1 MPVTGLHRGR
11 QFWFVTTSIRAN
23 ISGRIRMQNHKHP
36 SSTYARILFRHLRL
50 NEKNCQAYFEG
61 TNVSYEELMTLDG
74 TIPRDDLTQ
83 IYRNALTICDR
94 EDLGLS
100 VGTHLHLSAH
110 GPLGVATFSGPDLR
124 TGLGLLAKFGQTRT
138 EFFNIT
144 ISDCTEGLKVNFAET
159 LDLDDLRVFVTESV
173 FSGLF
178 SAITFFAGI
187 GPFSGKICFAYPE
200 PTYGKKYHDH
210 FGDNIKFNQPATEI
224 IVPESILSTQSPTA
238 EPVLHQEAVA
248 ICERQLKA
256 IKGGETG
263 SLVSSTEE
271 TVSTLIFDNPG
282 KIWTL
287 NEVAARLSMSPR
299 TLIRKLES
307 EGTKFQRVRDEMAQ
321 KQVANYLTDASLSV
335 ESIGHLMGFSDVSSF
350 RRSFK
355 RWFGET
361 PSQYIAR
368 ARGVSR
374 KVSAEDS

>member
-1 MPVTGLHRGR
+1 M
-11 QFWFVTTSIRAN
+11 
-23 ISGRIRMQNHKHP
+23 
-36 SSTYARILFRHLRL
+36 
-50 NEKNCQAYFEG
+50 
-61 TNVSYEELMTLDG
+61 
-74 TIPRDDLTQ
+74 
-83 IYRNALTICDR
+83 
-94 EDLGLS
+94 
-100 VGTHLHLSAH
+100 
-110 GPLGVATFSGPDLR
+110 ATFSGPDLR

-138 EFFNIT
+138 DFFNIT
-144 ISDCTEGLKVNFAET
+144 ISEHTEGLKVNFAET
-159 LDLDDLRVFVTESV
+159 FDLDDLRVFVTESV

-178 SAITFFAGI
+178 SAITFFAGV
-187 GPFSGKICFAYPE
+187 GQFSGQICFAYPE

-224 IVPESILSTQSPTA
+224 IVPESILSTPSPTA
-238 EPVLHQEAVA
+238 DPVLHQEAVA
-248 ICERQLKA
+248 ICERQLKE
-256 IKGGETG
+256 IKGGEAG

-307 EGTKFQRVRDEMAQ
+307 EGTKFQRVRDEMAK

-374 KVSAEDS
+374 KVSAERFPGQGEWVTPYSSTFMRVSFSLLSCDPLPARASAQTAAPFPQGPPASVTRGTRNGIAGRQYQNLEQPAHGNYSRSARTCIIRCDVSSPEFWFWPVTKRCSSSTTTWVAN